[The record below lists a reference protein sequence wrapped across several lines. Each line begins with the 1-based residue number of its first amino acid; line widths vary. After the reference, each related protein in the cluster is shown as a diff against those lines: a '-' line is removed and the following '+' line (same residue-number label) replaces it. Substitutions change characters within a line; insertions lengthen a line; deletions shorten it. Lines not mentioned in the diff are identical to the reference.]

1 MVQLALTGPNNA
13 YADLK
18 AFIGKT
24 VPVVEQHLGMAKMD
38 PNMKM

>member
-24 VPVVEQHLGMAKMD
+24 VPMVEKPLGLGKMD